1 MTRMRLYHGSKSGI
15 VGAIAPI
22 SRDVCDFG
30 KGFYMGTERTQPYT
44 LICHGESPKFY
55 EIDYDV
61 EGLRVHRFEPDLDWA
76 MFVAWNRRAIPERFR
91 PHYDEKF
98 KPIVSS
104 NDVIVGKIANDR
116 MVVVLDWFFQ
126 GFISDIGLLA
136 SLQAL
141 NLGDQYCA
149 VTKAAC
155 ERVRIADERMLSP
168 GECETLRV
176 KSENQRRVAV
186 RMVDRIRLLHRRDG
200 LSFQEIVERDTGR
213 GWDEP

>member
-1 MTRMRLYHGSKSGI
+1 MRLYHGSKSGI

-44 LICHGESPKFY
+44 LICHGESPKLY

-61 EGLRVHRFEPDLDWA
+61 EGLRVHHFEPDLDWA

-91 PHYDEKF
+91 EYYDERF
-98 KPIVSS
+98 APIAQA
-104 NDVIVGKIANDR
+104 NDVIAGKIANDR

-126 GFISDIGLLA
+126 GFISDIGLLE

-149 VTKAAC
+149 VTPTAC
-155 ERVRIADERMLSP
+155 ARVRIVNEKSLTAN
-168 GECETLRV
+168 ECEMLRV
-176 KSENQRRVAV
+176 TSENQRKLAV
-186 RMVDRIRLLHRRDG
+186 RMADRIRLLHRRDG
-200 LSFQEIVERDTGR
+200 MSFQEIIERDTGR
-213 GWDEP
+213 KWDEP

>member
-1 MTRMRLYHGSKSGI
+1 MRLYHGSKSGLT
-15 VGAIAPI
+15 GTIAPV

-30 KGFYMGTERTQPYT
+30 RGFYMGTEKTQPLT

-91 PHYDEKF
+91 SYYDERF
-98 KPIVSS
+98 APVAQS

-149 VTKAAC
+149 MTKVAC
-155 ERVRIADERMLSP
+155 ERVRIVDEKALTP
-168 GECETLRV
+168 YEGQALRG

-186 RMVDRIRLLHRRDG
+186 RRVDRIRMLHRRDG
-200 LSFQEIVERDTGR
+200 MSFQEIIERDTGR
-213 GWDEP
+213 RWDEP